1 MGGCLIDDI
10 TDFNRLANLFTIYQ
24 STGKR
29 LQTANLGFGTVE
41 DMFKADDTNGVSPQ
55 LFRSE
60 VHKTKPIPAGGTKR
74 IVMKLDLCSFLNQ
87 HHWLPCWSL
96 SGGIDIR
103 LTLAEPAS
111 VTLLNDKDGD
121 ATLSQNYQ
129 LQNIAFSI
137 DMKTI
142 DSTLQE
148 MYYKQLAEA
157 GSLLICCKQYS
168 HNAVY
173 LTPSDAGDF
182 AVQITKPVSRLA
194 TTIFNMA
201 PELGPDQIKNGQQ
214 YCNTFLGYA
223 ANEENF
229 KAQIP

>member
-1 MGGCLIDDI
+1 
-10 TDFNRLANLFTIYQ
+10 
-24 STGKR
+24 
-29 LQTANLGFGTVE
+29 
-41 DMFKADDTNGVSPQ
+41 
-55 LFRSE
+55 
-60 VHKTKPIPAGGTKR
+60 
-74 IVMKLDLCSFLNQ
+74 
-87 HHWLPCWSL
+87 
-96 SGGIDIR
+96 
-103 LTLAEPAS
+103 
-111 VTLLNDKDGD
+111 
-121 ATLSQNYQ
+121 
-129 LQNIAFSI
+129 
-137 DMKTI
+137 MKTI

-194 TTIFNMA
+194 TAIFTMT
-201 PELGPDQIKNGQQ
+201 PELTDTQMKNGQQ

-229 KAQIP
+229 EAQLQLGSMRYPDATIQGYTQAYWRTLQSLGIANSSAHDIGVDFKSFSNDHFAVMLSTEKVDGVVSSGQNLQGVRNVGFQ